1 MYERLKNK
9 QTLNPGNDLISNER
23 QAQKKLLRKS
33 EVELKNL
40 LNCVGFYKKRSTVET
55 ADL

>member
-40 LNCVGFYKKRSTVET
+40 LNCVGFYKKKGP
-55 ADL
+55 L

>member
-40 LNCVGFYKKRSTVET
+40 LNCVGFYKKKVHCRNS
-55 ADL
+55 